1 MKTRSFLLAAGFV
14 LAITF
19 TFSCS
24 PDEGGGDPSSSSGGE
39 VGNSFSYCLINGQCL
54 NGPFTSKECGD
65 LGGLPSNSCGGSG
78 NPSSSSNGG
87 QGGGGNSFS
96 YCLINGLCLDG
107 PFTSKECGD
116 LGGLPNNI
124 CNGSGTPSS
133 SSNGGGQS
141 SSSLTQGSGFT
152 YGSFTD
158 LRDSKQYKTIEIGTQ
173 IWLAENLN
181 FKEEQIGPTRGSKCY
196 DGKES
201 NCEKYGRLYEWDD
214 ALEVCPSGWHLP
226 STAEWDAL
234 ISYVGRDEGKKLKA
248 IDNVWRDGPG
258 TDDYGF
264 TALPGGVFTN
274 EFANINITG
283 FWWTATERNA
293 TTAYDRRME
302 GTRNDVVRNLYPSK
316 TAQLSVRC
324 VLGPSSSSSITY
336 GSITDLRD
344 SKRYRTVRI
353 GTQNWMAENLNFAED
368 GSLCYD
374 NKESNCDTYGR
385 LYNWE
390 TARTACPSGWKLPT
404 GSEWDA
410 LISYAGNND
419 AGKQLKAKAS
429 NWGDGYGRDN
439 YGFAALPG
447 GLYTNEF
454 AGINTTGYWWTA
466 TERNA
471 TSAYDRRMEG
481 TRNDVV
487 QNLYPGKTA
496 QLSVR
501 CIEI

>member
-1 MKTRSFLLAAGFV
+1 MLAM
-14 LAITF
+14 TF
-19 TFSCS
+19 TLSCS
-24 PDEGGGDPSSSSGGE
+24 VDDIKDFVGDSSSSSGGE
-39 VGNSFSYCLINGQCL
+39 VGNSFSYCLVNGQCFD
-54 NGPFTSKECGD
+54 GPYTSKECGD
-65 LGGLPSNSCGGSG
+65 LGGMPSNSCGG
-78 NPSSSSNGG
+78 NPSLSSGGG
-87 QGGGGNSFS
+87 QGGG
-96 YCLINGLCLDG
+96 
-107 PFTSKECGD
+107 
-116 LGGLPNNI
+116 
-124 CNGSGTPSS
+124 SS
-133 SSNGGGQS
+133 SSGGGVGGGQS

-293 TTAYDRRME
+293 TTAYDRLMA
-302 GTRNDVVRNLYPSK
+302 GTRNDVVQQYPSK

-324 VLGPSSSSSITY
+324 VLGPSSSPSITY

-390 TARTACPSGWKLPT
+390 TAKTACPSGWKLPT

-447 GLYTNEF
+447 GVFTNEF
-454 AGINTTGYWWTA
+454 AGINITGYWWTA
-466 TERNA
+466 TDRNA